1 MAHKANSDD
10 MTVAAA
16 WNPDRPTAL
25 CVLALTL
32 CLLPVPS
39 HAQGFPVK
47 PIRLVMPFPPG
58 GASEGV
64 ARPIVQKAGAA
75 LGQQFVLDSR
85 PGASGVIAADFVA
98 KAPPDGYTL
107 LLATSALF
115 SILPGLN
122 ANLPFDPVRSYAPI
136 TRFVLLNNVL
146 VVHPSLPVKNVHEL
160 IALAKRRPGQLNYAS
175 AGNGTTFHLAGEMFK
190 SMAKIDILHV
200 PYKGGAPAQIDLI
213 AGQVQMLFDSLSTAL
228 AQIRAGRVKVLAVTT
243 RQRAPVLPE
252 VPTVAE
258 SGLPDFEVAGWFG
271 VVAPAHTPRDIV
283 NRLNAEILQALN
295 AAEVR
300 ERLLGLGH
308 AIAGNSPG
316 EFAAFIS
323 SELAKYSKVIKDN
336 NIRAD

>member
-1 MAHKANSDD
+1 MIRLQVSEN
-10 MTVAAA
+10 
-16 WNPDRPTAL
+16 WRTAF
-25 CVLALTL
+25 CVLALAL
-32 CLLPVPS
+32 CQLPVPS
-39 HAQGFPVK
+39 HAQGFPGR

-85 PGASGVIAADFVA
+85 PGASGVIAAEIVA

-115 SILPGLN
+115 SILPGLST
-122 ANLPFDPVRSYAPI
+122 NLPFDPVKSYAPI

-146 VVHPSLPVKNVHEL
+146 VVHPSLPVKNVNAL
-160 IALAKRRPGQLNYAS
+160 IALAKRKPGQLNYAS

-200 PYKGGAPAQIDLI
+200 PYKGGAPAQVDLI
-213 AGQVQMLFDSLSTAL
+213 AGQVQVMFDSLSTAL
-228 AQIRAGRVKVLAVTT
+228 TPIRSGRVKVLAVTT
-243 RQRAPVLPE
+243 KQRSPVLPDI
-252 VPTVAE
+252 PTVAE
-258 SGLPDFEVAGWFG
+258 SGLPDFEVSGWFG
-271 VVAPAHTPRDIV
+271 VVAPANTPRDIV
-283 NRLNAEILQALN
+283 TRLNAEIVRALG
-295 AAEVR
+295 APEVR

-308 AIAGNSPG
+308 VIAGNSPG

-336 NIRAD
+336 RIRAD

>member
-1 MAHKANSDD
+1 MIQSRISEN
-10 MTVAAA
+10 
-16 WNPDRPTAL
+16 WRTAF
-25 CVLALTL
+25 CVLALMPCQFL
-32 CLLPVPS
+32 VPS
-39 HAQGFPVK
+39 HAQGFPGK

-85 PGASGVIAADFVA
+85 PGASGVIAAEIVA

-115 SILPGLN
+115 SILPGLS
-122 ANLPFDPVRSYAPI
+122 ANLPFDPVKSYAPI

-146 VVHPSLPVKNVHEL
+146 VVHPSLPVKNVNEL
-160 IALAKRRPGQLNYAS
+160 IALAKRKPGQLNYAS
-175 AGNGTTFHLAGEMFK
+175 AGTGTTFHLAGEMFK

-228 AQIRAGRVKVLAVTT
+228 TPIRSGRVKVLAVTT
-243 RQRAPVLPE
+243 KQRSPVLPDI
-252 VPTVAE
+252 PTVAE

-271 VVAPAHTPRDIV
+271 VVAPANTPRDIV
-283 NRLNAEILQALN
+283 NRLNTEIVHALN
-295 AAEVR
+295 APEVR

-308 AIAGNSPG
+308 AIAGLSPG

>member
-1 MAHKANSDD
+1 
-10 MTVAAA
+10 MTQLQISI
-16 WNPDRPTAL
+16 NCRTAFG
-25 CVLALTL
+25 VLALVL
-32 CLLPVPS
+32 CQFPAPS

-47 PIRLVMPFPPG
+47 PIRLIMPFPPG

-85 PGASGVIAADFVA
+85 PGASGVIAADLVA
-98 KAPPDGYTL
+98 KSPPDGYTL

-115 SILPGLN
+115 SILPGLS

-146 VVHPSLPVKNVHEL
+146 VVHPSLPVKNVREL
-160 IALAKRRPGQLNYAS
+160 IALAKRKPGQLNYAS

-228 AQIRAGRVKVLAVTT
+228 AQIRSGRVRVLAVTT
-243 RQRAPVLPE
+243 KQRSPVLPE
-252 VPTVAE
+252 IPTVAE

-271 VVAPAHTPRDIV
+271 VVAPANTPRDIV
-283 NRLNAEILQALN
+283 NRLNAEIVHALN
-295 AAEVR
+295 APEVR

-316 EFAAFIS
+316 EFAVFIS